1 MAKNDPSLSLSY
13 ILQKQES
20 EKLSGLSSSV
30 RQQLTSSDMPN
41 TTIEPANKMLIELQK
56 LNRSLNVGLNN
67 NISKMA
73 AAISKNNS
81 LLALL
86 VKGTNRKEMPAKTKN
101 DLSQQ
106 DIEDQDYKKKQINLL
121 EKIALNTL
129 GKKDPKEKGMGWL
142 GTIIAGLLGAI
153 IGSLK
158 GYLKALKLIASALM
172 PEVILKKITNAFK
185 SMVMFF
191 EDLFKSTK
199 AKLATVFRPV
209 GDIFEKAFTKLKGVF
224 SFSENSP
231 VVKIF
236 RSIGKM
242 LGKFIAP
249 FSEAF
254 QIIKGMVAGPI
265 SKISSVFSNIF
276 KYLSKF
282 AGMFKFVGVI
292 AQKLAIPITIIMG
305 VYSSVKGAIEGFKK
319 EGLMGGIAGAI
330 KGLIN
335 GVFMSFFDLVKDMG
349 SWVAKKLGF
358 DKVSELLDS
367 FSFEDL
373 FTKFVD
379 AVFHPIDTIK
389 NIFSKLVAWF
399 KTIEIPAIGFTAFGK
414 KFGAGPWHPFASDTS
429 ATEMENTTVTAPAI
443 EVKPA
448 QVVSPVASAN
458 AVYER
463 SGDNQ
468 EASMQPF
475 ASPSTNIVS
484 APTNITRQTQNNLMK
499 VNIRNQESTI
509 KNYYRSRFST

>member
-1 MAKNDPSLSLSY
+1 MAKKDPSLSLSY

-20 EKLSGLSSSV
+20 DKLSGLSSSV
-30 RQQLTSSDMPN
+30 RQQLTSIEMPGA
-41 TTIEPANKMLIELQK
+41 TAEPSNKILLELQRI
-56 LNRSLNVGLNN
+56 NRSLNVGLNN

-73 AAISKNNS
+73 ASLSRNNS
-81 LLALL
+81 LLSLL
-86 VKGTNRKEMPAKTKN
+86 VKGTNRKEVQPKTKN

-106 DIEDQDYKKKQINLL
+106 DIEDQDYKKKQLNLL

-153 IGSLK
+153 IGSLR
-158 GYLKALKLIASALM
+158 GYLKALKLIATALM
-172 PEVILKKITNAFK
+172 PDVILKRITTAFK
-185 SMVMFF
+185 SMVTFF

-199 AKLATVFRPV
+199 TKLSNAFRPV
-209 GDIFEKAFTKLKGVF
+209 GDIFTKAFTKLKGVF

-236 RSIGKM
+236 RSISKM
-242 LGKFIAP
+242 IGKFIAP
-249 FSEAF
+249 FAEAF
-254 QIIKGMVAGPI
+254 QLIKGMVAGPI
-265 SKISSVFSNIF
+265 GKISSIFSNIF
-276 KYLSKF
+276 KWLGKF
-282 AGMFKFVGVI
+282 AGMFKFIGVI

-305 VYSSVKGAIEGFKK
+305 IWSSVKGAIEGFEK
-319 EGLMGGIAGAI
+319 EGLMGAVSGAI

-335 GVFMSFFDLVKDMG
+335 GVFMSFFDLIKDMG

-379 AVFHPIDTIK
+379 AVFHPIETIK
-389 NIFSKLVAWF
+389 NIFGKLVAWF

-414 KFGAGPWHPFASDTS
+414 KFGAGPWHPFASDKTGIE
-429 ATEMENTTVTAPAI
+429 TGTTVTAPAI

-448 QVVSPVASAN
+448 QVISPVTSAN

-468 EASMQPF
+468 EATMQPF
-475 ASPSTNIVS
+475 AAPSTNIVS